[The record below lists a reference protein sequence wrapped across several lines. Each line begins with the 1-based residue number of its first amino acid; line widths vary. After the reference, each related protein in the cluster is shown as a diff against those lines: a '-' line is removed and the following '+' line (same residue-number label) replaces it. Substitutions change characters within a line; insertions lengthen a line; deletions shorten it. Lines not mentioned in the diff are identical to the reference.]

1 MNNRRDEE
9 ANMAESAGPDPMPD
23 PVPDAG
29 PDPVPD
35 PVPDAGPDPVLDPVA
50 DAGPDPGAAESVV
63 RGYWDR
69 IWLERDL
76 DALDDL
82 VADPVVRHTA
92 EGTEVLTR
100 QELRR
105 RLAGAFEAVRASEA
119 SIEALTADGD
129 AVWVRLTL
137 RGVSLATAAPMT
149 LAWMAQY
156 RVEGGR
162 IAELWALHQP
172 GVDWGE

>member
-1 MNNRRDEE
+1 MNIRRDEE
-9 ANMAESAGPDPMPD
+9 ADMTESAGPDPG
-23 PVPDAG
+23 V
-29 PDPVPD
+29 
-35 PVPDAGPDPVLDPVA
+35 
-50 DAGPDPGAAESVV
+50 AESVV

-100 QELRR
+100 QELRQ

-119 SIEALTADGD
+119 SIEALTDDGD

-156 RVEGGR
+156 RVENGR

-172 GVDWGE
+172 GIDWGE